1 MNIKRLGQYSSPYM
15 VWLIALVV
23 LPLIMM
29 LFLTFFQTVALSFDS
44 WAVSL
49 VNWRNLFIEPAV
61 RVALRNSMVYASLA
75 TFIAFVIGY
84 PMAYILTRSNFSNK
98 LVILVLTIIPM
109 WSNSLL
115 RSYALVNLLGEQS
128 IVNDL
133 LSNYGMSFIWDIK
146 GTGLAI
152 TIGLVLTYLPFM
164 ILPIYTVL
172 EKMEPSLLEASM
184 DLGANPFKTF
194 RKVTFPMSLKGVATG
209 VIMVFLPSFSGF
221 AIPKILGNGGVIFI
235 GTLIDSSFLNRDYN
249 FGSVLSLVIILII
262 FGSMFIVNKVDKE
275 GETLI

>member
-1 MNIKRLGQYSSPYM
+1 MNIKKLGQYSRPYM
-15 VWLIALVV
+15 VWLLALVV

-29 LFLTFFQTVALSFDS
+29 LFLTFFKTEALMFDS
-44 WAVSL
+44 WAVTL
-49 VNWRNLFIEPAV
+49 VNWKTLFIDPAV
-61 RVALRNSMVYASLA
+61 RVALWNSLLYATLA
-75 TFIAFVIGY
+75 TIIALVIGY
-84 PMAYILTRSNFSNK
+84 PMAYILTRSSFSNK

-115 RSYALVNLLGEQS
+115 RSYALANLLGEDS

-133 LSNYGMSFIWDIK
+133 LSNYGMSFVWNIK
-146 GTGLAI
+146 GSGLAI

-172 EKMEPSLLEASM
+172 DKMEPSLLEASM
-184 DLGANPFKTF
+184 DLGASPMRTF

-221 AIPKILGNGGVIFI
+221 AIPKILGNGGVVFI
-235 GTLIDSSFLNRDYN
+235 GTLIDSSFLNRSYN

-275 GETLI
+275 GETLL